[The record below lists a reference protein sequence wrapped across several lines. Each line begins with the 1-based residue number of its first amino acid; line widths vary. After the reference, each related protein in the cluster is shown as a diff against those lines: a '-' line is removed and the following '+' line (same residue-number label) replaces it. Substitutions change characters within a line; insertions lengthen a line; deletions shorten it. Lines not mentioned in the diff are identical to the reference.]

1 MKTKLIITIL
11 TTIVAI
17 SGLTGF
23 AGDVPADAA
32 IKQKLLG
39 YWRSGRHD
47 YLYKAD
53 GIRYMLP
60 RPPCTTTSH
69 WDVKGGVYFE
79 GSEPYD
85 IVTMT
90 KDTFAYRSR
99 EADHITFT
107 LKRTTKEAT
116 Q

>member
-11 TTIVAI
+11 ITIVAI
-17 SGLTGF
+17 SSLTGF
-23 AGDVPADAA
+23 AGDVPADTT

-60 RPPCTTTSH
+60 RPPCTTTDH

-85 IVTMT
+85 IVTLT
-90 KDTFAYRSR
+90 KKTFAYRSR
-99 EADHITFT
+99 GADRITFT
-107 LKRTTKEAT
+107 LKRITKEAT

>member
-1 MKTKLIITIL
+1 MKTKLIITTL

-47 YLYKAD
+47 YLYEAD
-53 GIRYMLP
+53 GVRYMLP

-69 WDVKGGVYFE
+69 WDVKGGVYLE
-79 GSEPYD
+79 GSKPYE

-90 KDTFAYRSR
+90 KNTFAYRSR
-99 EADHITFT
+99 EADNITFT
-107 LKRTTKEAT
+107 LKRIAKEAT